1 MRERDRIN
9 QTFYNTHAGDFDK
22 IPFKDVLIPL
32 LQKHLS
38 TSSTILEVGSGA
50 GALAS
55 WLQELGHKVVC
66 VEPAE
71 TPAKKAVEK
80 GLEVHLSRF
89 QDFQAFHKFDSVI
102 AISSLIHISREE
114 IPEQLQ
120 KIRLLLKQQGMAFIS
135 FIEGQEEG
143 FEDPTGKGME
153 RFFSK
158 FTEKELNNMLSLHFT
173 ILEQHKVEVTKMK
186 QTFLIYALQAQI

>member
-1 MRERDRIN
+1 MSERDRIN
-9 QTFYNTHAGDFDK
+9 QKFYNTYAGDFDK
-22 IPFKDVLIPL
+22 IPFKDALIPL
-32 LQKHLS
+32 LQKYLS
-38 TSSTILEVGSGA
+38 ASSTILEVGSGA
-50 GALAS
+50 GALAF

-71 TPAKKAVEK
+71 APAKKAEEK

-89 QDFQAFHKFDSVI
+89 QEFQTSHKFNSVI
-102 AISSLIHISREE
+102 AISSLIHISRAEV
-114 IPEQLQ
+114 PEQLQ
-120 KIRLLLKQQGMAFIS
+120 KIRLLLGQQGMAFIS

-173 ILEQHKVEVTKMK
+173 ILEQHKVEVAKMK
-186 QTFLIYALQAQI
+186 QIFLIYALQA